1 MEIRRY
7 SLILFLLLIMANRG
21 MLLSQDNYI
30 VSVVPLD
37 ASSQIDFP
45 DGKLPA
51 DNGVRTRTAIQYY
64 DGLGRPVENIAYGI
78 TPQRED
84 LVGVTQYNGLH
95 RTDKQWLPVS
105 LKTNGEFQNVSSVMT
120 QAESSYS
127 DARPFTEFGYESSA
141 LDRVTQRFRPGE
153 SWESHPS
160 RTDCLLNGSSD
171 KVRKYGVVSDGT
183 IGVSIGECLQNNGE
197 MYAVGSLYKTVTY
210 DEDGIMLTTF
220 TDKSGR
226 KILERRIHD
235 DKIMGATDVSDTYYV
250 YDELGRLRYILPYGA
265 PAGNSEML
273 KNNALKNFAYCYLYD
288 DRDNLIYKRMPGCE
302 PQFMV
307 YDATNRLV
315 LKQDGNQRQTNSWTL
330 YAYDSIGRNLY
341 EAEIQNNRTHSYLVS
356 AFADKWQVEHFSN
369 SRQPRYL
376 GTTGYASTIMGNRD
390 ARIFT
395 VRYYDTYN
403 FLYLPLGAGVDR
415 NELMYSPKSGYG
427 IQHGS
432 AVGLLTGMR
441 IYNLS
446 DNTYT
451 TVAYYYDHNGRII
464 QKRGTRNFGGYDIV
478 YIKYNFDGTIAQ
490 QLSECG
496 TSDDITTEHYVYDY
510 DHAGRVKS
518 VSYQLNDDSD
528 IVLCSYSYDES
539 GRLKEKRRHN
549 GGDVIRY
556 SYDMRNSLTE
566 IQSRVFSEKLFYAD
580 SIEAGVTARY
590 NGNISAAYFT
600 HAGVDHK
607 FAYYYDDMNRFIE
620 SKIIIPS
627 GKRNNEFVAYD
638 SRGNIYFLQ
647 RYSEGRM
654 IDDLEYT
661 YGYYTGKLES
671 IHDHVGCSHSYGV
684 KEYHDHDNRGSVD
697 MKYDSNG
704 NLVYDTDRGIAQIK
718 YNIFN
723 LPDTIWFSNGNRIV
737 NYYDAMGRKYRS
749 IYYTVIQTAIVP
761 VDEVVH
767 YGFDSDLIDYRIIEY
782 EGNIENVRNSMGDT
796 IRRVY
801 NPEGYVEGGVHHG
814 IRDNNSVFWDPSYY
828 YFHKD
833 HLGNNCAVWSGSFN
847 SVVQRMLY
855 YPSGLPMSL
864 SQEQSEQNRKYNGKE
879 YIEAYGYDM
888 YDYGFREYYATIGR
902 FTSVDPL
909 AEKYPH
915 MSPYTYAGNNSISN
929 IDYMGLMP
937 FNTLVTKGQSDDH
950 TVWRYTEINNDGI
963 VTVHKD
969 DVNDRRVMLVDGSFG
984 KVEVGAEIDG
994 EEYKVGNRA
1003 YIQMSTGVAR
1013 KIYNSSKGISVTPYD
1028 SFDVRFG
1035 KWLRAKNV
1043 DEFEERDMK
1052 KMYSISCVVAL
1063 SAWPVG
1069 LTNDIVTL
1077 TKGENI
1083 FGTQADKLDY
1093 VLSIVDIVTFGAH
1106 NMLPKSNIRD
1116 IIDKVGD
1123 AATYTSTVKTIQEE
1137 IKK

>member
-1 MEIRRY
+1 MKIRRY

-37 ASSQIDFP
+37 AVSQIDFP

-51 DNGVRTRTAIQYY
+51 DNGVRTWTAIQYY

-78 TPQRED
+78 TPQHED

-127 DARPFTEFGYESSA
+127 DARPFTELVYEPSA
-141 LDRVTQRFRPGE
+141 LDCVTGRIKPGE
-153 SWESHPS
+153 TWATHPS
-160 RTDCLLNGSSD
+160 GTDFLLNDENDEVKIYKVLSGGLLGGSTGE
-171 KVRKYGVVSDGT
+171 KV
-183 IGVSIGECLQNNGE
+183 QNAGQF
-197 MYAVGSLYKTVTY
+197 YAAGSLYKKKLY
-210 DEDGIMLTTF
+210 DEDGTTTLTVF

-226 KILERRIHD
+226 KILERRNYCDSYFI
-235 DKIMGATDVSDTYYV
+235 
-250 YDELGRLRYILPYGA
+250 YDERGLLRYVLSKQKSVLPTGIFDL
-265 PAGNSEML
+265 NSDNGL
-273 KNNALKNFAYCYLYD
+273 RNFAYCYQYD
-288 DRDNLIYKRMPGCE
+288 DRGNMIYKRVPGCA

-315 LKQDGNQRQTNSWTL
+315 LKQDGYQRQTNSWTV

-341 EAEIQNNRTHSYLVS
+341 EAEIQNNRTHSYLIS

-369 SRQPRYL
+369 SRQARNL
-376 GTTGYASTIMGNRD
+376 GTTGYASTIMGNNN

-415 NELMYSPKSGYG
+415 DKLMYSPKDGYG
-427 IQHGS
+427 VRHGN
-432 AVGLLTGMR
+432 ATGLLTGMR

-446 DNTYT
+446 EDTYT

-464 QKRGTRNFGGYDIV
+464 QKRGTRNSGGYDIV
-478 YIKYNFDGTIAQ
+478 HIGYNFDGTVAQ
-490 QLSECG
+490 RLSERG
-496 TSDDITTEHYVYDY
+496 PSDDTVTEHYVYDY

-518 VSYQLNDDSD
+518 VSYRLNDGSE
-528 IVLCSYSYDES
+528 IVLCSQSYDEF
-539 GRLKEKRRHN
+539 GRLEEKRRHD
-549 GGDVIRY
+549 GADVIRY
-556 SYDMRNSLTE
+556 SYDMRNSLTG

-590 NGNISAAYFT
+590 NGNISAAHICHEDVSREFVYS
-600 HAGVDHK
+600 
-607 FAYYYDDMNRFIE
+607 YDDVNRFVGAHVNTPTGKKPVELFTYSSWGVIATLLRYNGDR
-620 SKIIIPS
+620 IID
-627 GKRNNEFVAYD
+627 A
-638 SRGNIYFLQ
+638 
-647 RYSEGRM
+647 
-654 IDDLEYT
+654 LEYSYENNARLASVT
-661 YGYYTGKLES
+661 DNVHSSDIYGL
-671 IHDHVGCSHSYGV
+671 
-684 KEYHDHDNRGSVD
+684 KEYHDNNTYGVD
-697 MKYDSNG
+697 MKYDVHG
-704 NLVYDTDRGIAQIK
+704 NLVSDVDRGIVKIK
-718 YNIFN
+718 YNYLN
-723 LPDTIWFSNGNRIV
+723 LPDTIQFFNGNQIV
-737 NYYDAMGRKYRS
+737 NLYDALGRKYKS
-749 IYYTVIQTAIVP
+749 ICFTAFPTAVVP
-761 VDEVVH
+761 VKDVVH
-767 YGFDSDLIDYRIIEY
+767 YNFDNDNVYCYITEY
-782 EGNIENVRNSMGDT
+782 DGNIETGYYLNYDYSRK
-796 IRRVY
+796 IY
-801 NPEGYVEGGVHHG
+801 NPEGYVSG
-814 IRDNNSVFWDPSYY
+814 NSYY
-828 YFHKD
+828 YYHKD
-833 HLGNNCAVWSGSFN
+833 HLGNNCAVWNAGTN
-847 SVVQRMLY
+847 TVVQSMLY
-855 YPSGLPMSL
+855 YPSGLPMAVSMG
-864 SQEQSEQNRKYNGKE
+864 QSEQNRKYNGKE

-963 VTVHKD
+963 VTAHKD

-1003 YIQMSTGVAR
+1003 YIQMSTGVVR
-1013 KIYNSSKGISVTPYD
+1013 KIYNSSKGISATPYD
-1028 SFDVRFG
+1028 SFEVRFG
-1035 KWLRAKNV
+1035 KWLRAKRV

-1052 KMYSISCVVAL
+1052 KMYSISCGVAL
-1063 SAWPVG
+1063 LAWPVG
-1069 LTNDIVTL
+1069 LMNDIVTL

-1083 FGTQADKLDY
+1083 FGTQADELDY
-1093 VLSIVDIVTFGAH
+1093 VLSIVDIVTFGASK
-1106 NMLPKSNIRD
+1106 MLPKSNIRY

-1123 AATYTSTVKTIQEE
+1123 EATYTSIVKTTQEE